1 MISKSEYPESFQLL
15 SEILNSSTLFPNHSI
30 GKISAEQIQTM
41 IRESSTDYIAQ
52 KRQKVNAGIA
62 ALKNTEIDAL
72 TESQIAKLQ
81 ERLLS
86 LINDQEKL
94 SDTQQYI
101 GWLEFKLSI
110 MEYEVQWQARQKEIA
125 KCMHRMSEDLIQI
138 LTEDVK
144 ILTDILIQTHKT
156 NTQK

>member
-1 MISKSEYPESFQLL
+1 
-15 SEILNSSTLFPNHSI
+15 
-30 GKISAEQIQTM
+30 M